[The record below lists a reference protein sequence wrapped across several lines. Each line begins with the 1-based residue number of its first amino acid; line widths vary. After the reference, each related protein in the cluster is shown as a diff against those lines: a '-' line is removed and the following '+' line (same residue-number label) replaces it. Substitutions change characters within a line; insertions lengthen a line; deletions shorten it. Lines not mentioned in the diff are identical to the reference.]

1 MEVYR
6 AEQTA
11 ASSVLIAVCGRYISE
26 KNTREDK
33 TFMQKKKKKIWS
45 RFRKI
50 DITSTLL
57 AFRGF
62 RISIL
67 ARDHL
72 IKVGRVRNFWA
83 SRCFH
88 GERSGIQ

>member
-33 TFMQKKKKKIWS
+33 TFMQKKKKKNLVTFLQD
-45 RFRKI
+45 RHHKY
-50 DITSTLL
+50 IT
-57 AFRGF
+57 
-62 RISIL
+62 
-67 ARDHL
+67 
-72 IKVGRVRNFWA
+72 
-83 SRCFH
+83 
-88 GERSGIQ
+88 GIQRV

>member
-33 TFMQKKKKKIWS
+33 TFMQKKKKKS
-45 RFRKI
+45 GHVSARS
-50 DITSTLL
+50 TSQVHYWHSEGLEYL
-57 AFRGF
+57 
-62 RISIL
+62 S
-67 ARDHL
+67 
-72 IKVGRVRNFWA
+72 
-83 SRCFH
+83 
-88 GERSGIQ
+88 